1 MFVLRATNQMKYPS
15 LHFRSVGNSL
25 GIKTLILFGNA
36 KRRIKVLPKAKLA
49 RMTFMGLCWDP
60 FKNGDKLWTNRKML
74 TTVPTPTWQSKRI
87 WRATSTVVFTDLF
100 CDNMETTSLDNGIM
114 IRLAVLFDSSQ
125 ILTFPIDLKSF
136 IPTRKAAVLYLSMV
150 MLIGSSAWTLIQNI
164 NFTTIL
170 LCLSS
175 WWISVFNATLFLLV
189 NNMTHNLT
197 QYGLCIFINGHLWT
211 RVQFCLSRIQHFP
224 YVLIMY

>member
-1 MFVLRATNQMKYPS
+1 MFVLRATSQMKYPS

-125 ILTFPIDLKSF
+125 ILTFTIDLKTFS
-136 IPTRKAAVLYLSMV
+136 PTK
-150 MLIGSSAWTLIQNI
+150 GSSTLSAWSCWLETLHEHWSRISTSQL
-164 NFTTIL
+164 FYFVFPHDGS
-170 LCLSS
+170 LCL
-175 WWISVFNATLFLLV
+175 
-189 NNMTHNLT
+189 MQH
-197 QYGLCIFINGHLWT
+197 Y
-211 RVQFCLSRIQHFP
+211 FCWSTTWHTI
-224 YVLIMY
+224 

>member
-1 MFVLRATNQMKYPS
+1 MFVLRATSQMKYPS
-15 LHFRSVGNSL
+15 LHFRSVGGSF
-25 GIKTLILFGNA
+25 GTKTVILFGNS
-36 KRRIKVLPKAKLA
+36 KRRIKVLPIAKLA

-100 CDNMETTSLDNGIM
+100 WDNMETTSLDNGIM

-136 IPTRKAAVLYLSMV
+136 SPMK
-150 MLIGSSAWTLIQNI
+150 GSSTLSAWSCWLDAAWTLIQNI

-170 LCLSS
+170 LCLSL
-175 WWISVFNATLFLLV
+175 WWIGVL
-189 NNMTHNLT
+189 M
-197 QYGLCIFINGHLWT
+197 
-211 RVQFCLSRIQHFP
+211 QHYLYWSITWPTF
-224 YVLIMY
+224 